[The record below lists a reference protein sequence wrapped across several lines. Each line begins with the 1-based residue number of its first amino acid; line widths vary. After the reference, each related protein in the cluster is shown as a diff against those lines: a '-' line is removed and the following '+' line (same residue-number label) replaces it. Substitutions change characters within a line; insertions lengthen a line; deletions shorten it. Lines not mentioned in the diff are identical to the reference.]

1 MICKSCKHEFCWIC
15 SLPFYTK
22 KHDIFEP
29 FCVIMNE
36 VVYYNGKFES
46 MWVKCI
52 WLRFLA
58 YFFLVIFGPILL
70 LAVSPFLAIFIGP
83 CILFS
88 KLKYDFLC
96 LKITSSS
103 NIRFLLSFPTSIVI
117 WLITIV
123 ITPFVLPVYFIVFLV
138 FSIMIMIE

>member
-1 MICKSCKHEFCWIC
+1 MICNSCKHEFCWIC

-22 KHDIFEP
+22 KHDIFKP
-29 FCVIMNE
+29 FCEVMNGL
-36 VVYYNGKFES
+36 VYNDGEFES

-52 WLRFLA
+52 WLRFFA

-88 KLKYDFLC
+88 ELKYEFLC
-96 LKITSSS
+96 LNEISSS
-103 NIRFLLSFPTSIVI
+103 IIRFLLSLPISIVI
-117 WLITIV
+117 WLFTIV
-123 ITPFVLPVYFIVFLV
+123 ISPFVLPVYFIIFFV